1 VEENITS
8 TYEKVD
14 IGSPKGA
21 KIVEAE
27 VVKGGVKVKA
37 NGTAMEL
44 LTVSAILIDQVW
56 TTYDVALEDLLVTV
70 SEIITDGAENT
81 FFEENDEA

>member
-1 VEENITS
+1 MSNNITS

-81 FFEENDEA
+81 FTEGSIES